1 MIFIALA
8 IAASIAAGV
17 EAERR
22 AGARA
27 GVWARRILTFL
38 LYVVMPIVAFF
49 NMARL
54 EVSADVGSRPRA
66 RLDRARARPR

>member
-22 AGARA
+22 KGARA
-27 GVWARRILTFL
+27 GVFAASAIVWTTMVAVPL
-38 LYVVMPIVAFF
+38 LLVASVIV
-49 NMARL
+49 
-54 EVSADVGSRPRA
+54 
-66 RLDRARARPR
+66 

>member
-1 MIFIALA
+1 MLWIALA

-27 GVWARRILTFL
+27 GVWARGIPKGL
-38 LYVVMPIVAFF
+38 LYAVMPV
-49 NMARL
+49 
-54 EVSADVGSRPRA
+54 RPR
-66 RLDRARARPR
+66 RACSSFRRR